1 MIPIQLNVNPANH
14 EKLDEWRNACL
25 WKSFDDR
32 ELEYFI
38 RDIQKCTIKSGFV
51 LVYDDDGSFKS
62 IPFRAKKIMDPKKEE
77 VVIRVKHL
85 RKNQGMT
92 FDEKIEMLNRF
103 VAENNRE
110 PSNDDVVDGF
120 NLGKFHTSLK
130 KNRDKYQFFLDHI
143 GKLDEMDIEVE
154 EDDKEPEIAD
164 DSNEKPAH
172 EEKQDKEE
180 KKVFNSDNI
189 SEDLSDSDDKDYVID
204 PLPKPVKEEQKE
216 EAKPVEAPKED
227 DKKEK
232 KNKKASK
239 KIKRTESTTQL
250 P

>member
-1 MIPIQLNVNPANH
+1 MSNVHTMIPIQLNINPANH
-14 EKLDEWRNACL
+14 EKLEEWRANCL
-25 WKSFDDR
+25 WKTFTDR
-32 ELEYFI
+32 DLEYFI
-38 RDIQKCTIKSGFV
+38 RDIQKCAVKSGFV
-51 LVYDDDGSFKS
+51 LVYDADGSFKS

-143 GKLDEMDIEVE
+143 GQLDDMEVE
-154 EDDKEPEIAD
+154 MEEDGQEPEVAD

-172 EEKQDKEE
+172 EEE
-180 KKVFNSDNI
+180 KKVYNSDNI
-189 SEDLSDSDDKDYVID
+189 SEDLSNDSDEILID
-204 PLPKPVKEEQKE
+204 PIDSQKKEQKE
-216 EAKPVEAPKED
+216 EVKEEKP
-227 DKKEK
+227 KKQRK
-232 KNKKASK
+232 SKKADK
-239 KIKRTESTTQL
+239 
-250 P
+250 